1 MHRAISVIDLLSFDE
16 SKQIIERGNK
26 AEFVV
31 LLHNIGFDIKQP
43 IDYQICFHRAMI
55 DNEIYYSGRWV
66 GSERGDSEWINGE
79 HCTLE
84 NKIEKVGTKDLAL
97 QDELIK
103 MSSLPNY
110 TAMTIDKM
118 KASRTESDL
127 FGEHLDIFT
136 DGEED

>member
-1 MHRAISVIDLLSFDE
+1 MHRAISVIDLLSFPE
-16 SKQIIERGNK
+16 SRDIVQSGNK

-31 LLHNIGFDIKQP
+31 LLHNVGFDIKQP
-43 IDYQICFHRAMI
+43 IDYQICLHRALI

-66 GSERGDSEWINGE
+66 GSERGDNEWLRSEY
-79 HCTLE
+79 CTLE
-84 NKIEKVGTKDLAL
+84 NRIEKVGTKDLAL
-97 QDELIK
+97 QDELNK
-103 MSSLPNY
+103 MSSMPNY
-110 TAMTIDKM
+110 TAMTIEKM